1 MNELKRYLTGEIQ
14 YIEPTV
20 VETLKKYKSIKV
32 GSTVYDTKEVIQR
45 IEQQGCPHCKAYQ
58 TEIQSLKYQLDKF
71 NAPDVPLMKLL
82 LEKFIDENFV
92 NIKEREYSRKKLFA
106 EVNCYLRGFNLQIV
120 ETTDTMWRYVIQVL
134 IGDKNR
140 NYRKLKIRKK

>member
-1 MNELKRYLTGEIQ
+1 MNELKQFLKGEIK
-14 YIEPTV
+14 YVDSSI

-45 IEQQGCPHCKAYQ
+45 IEQQGCPRCIVYKR
-58 TEIQSLKYQLDKF
+58 ELISLKYQLDKL
-71 NAPDVPLMKLL
+71 NAPKVPAMKLL